1 VKPDKDITDHRVV
14 KALAHPMRIR
24 ILAILDE
31 RVASPSELA
40 VELDAPI
47 GNVSYHVRILDSLGL
62 IRLVRT
68 TPKRGAIEH
77 HYEAV
82 AAPIISDETWA
93 SVPESVKNAVIGA
106 ALDQA
111 GRQVTLA
118 AASGGFE
125 RAEASLAR
133 APLVLDAEGWN
144 AVAQELLA
152 VREQALKIADEAEA
166 RLKEHGEEGDGA
178 IFLVMFFDGSATR
191 EQPPAHRTPTRRKSR
206 SAARA

>member
-1 VKPDKDITDHRVV
+1 VKPDKDITDQRVV

-24 ILAILDE
+24 ILAMLDE

-40 VELDAPI
+40 VALDAPI

-77 HYEAV
+77 HYEAI

-106 ALDQA
+106 ALDEA

-118 AASGGFE
+118 ASSGGFE
-125 RAEASLAR
+125 RTEASLTR

-144 AVAQELLA
+144 AVAQELMA
-152 VREQALKIADEAEA
+152 VREQAVKIADDAEA
-166 RLKEHGEEGDGA
+166 RLKENGEEGDSA
-178 IFLVMFFDGSATR
+178 IFLVMFFDGSATP
-191 EQPPAHRTPTRRKSR
+191 EQPQARRAPTRRKRR